1 MTNKPTYSSLLTWEQ
16 KERALSLLHNIKVL
30 LGLGVLALVSIV
42 IALIKPPSFNIDAVL
57 FVSLLCLSA
66 ICALIFSR
74 LTSTK
79 ETDTTAWLLDP
90 NGLPDAILVTDLNG
104 NIKTFNKAA
113 SDLLPNCAQ
122 ASSVKELFDAW
133 HSQLADRHQADQVID
148 AVLSAPD
155 FQYAETLQLASGKA
169 IERQTRPLPGQASRI
184 WIMRDLT
191 HLQTA
196 SNDSAMH
203 STMMEADAVRTAE
216 LAEQLFHAK
225 AELEEK
231 QAELRRLAHTDS
243 LTGLLNRRRFT
254 ALGEKAIATAD
265 ASSLWVIMMDIDHFK
280 RINDTYGHAAG
291 DIAIKD
297 FATIT
302 QNEVSE
308 RGFVGRMGGEE
319 FAAILEATDMD
330 AAIRMAEEIRK
341 KTANHQTVAG
351 AEKFRFTAS
360 IGVAPWLE
368 GEVSIEAA
376 LDRADQALYSAKSYG
391 RNRVVGY
398 EFAQV

>member
-1 MTNKPTYSSLLTWEQ
+1 M
-16 KERALSLLHNIKVL
+16 LHNIKVA
-30 LGLGVLALVSIV
+30 LGFGVLGLVSIG
-42 IALIKPPSFNIDAVL
+42 IAIIKPSSFNIDAVL
-57 FVSLLCLSA
+57 FVALLCLFAVCSFCV
-66 ICALIFSR
+66 IRLSFSKEAN
-74 LTSTK
+74 TSS
-79 ETDTTAWLLDP
+79 WQLDP
-90 NGLPDAILVTDLNG
+90 DGLPDAILVTDLNG
-104 NIKTFNKAA
+104 NIKNYNKAA
-113 SDLLPNCAQ
+113 KDLLPNCEQ
-122 ASSVKELFDAW
+122 TGSVKDLFDAW
-133 HSQLADRHQADQVID
+133 HSELADRHQADQLID

-191 HLQTA
+191 HLQAA

-203 STMMEADAVRTAE
+203 NTMVEEDAARTAE

-254 ALGEKAIATAD
+254 ALGEEAIANAKT
-265 ASSLWVIMMDIDHFK
+265 SNLWVIMMDIDHFK

-302 QNEVSE
+302 QNEVGE

-319 FAAILEATDMD
+319 FAAILETTDMN
-330 AAIRMAEEIRK
+330 AAIRMAEAIRK
-341 KTANHQTVAG
+341 KTANHQTVAE

-368 GEVSIEAA
+368 GEISIEAA

>member
-1 MTNKPTYSSLLTWEQ
+1 MLRNV
-16 KERALSLLHNIKVL
+16 KVL
-30 LGLGVLALVSIV
+30 VGLGVLALISIV
-42 IALIKPPSFNIDAVL
+42 TALIKPTSTYVDVVL
-57 FVSLLCLSA
+57 FVAAVCVLAFSTLTLFLSSA
-66 ICALIFSR
+66 SNDN
-74 LTSTK
+74 SN
-79 ETDTTAWLLDP
+79 EGWLLDP
-90 NGLPDAILVTDLNG
+90 DGLPDAIVVTDLNG
-104 NIKTFNKAA
+104 NIKSSNHAA
-113 SDLLPNCAQ
+113 REILPNCVSV
-122 ASSVKELFDAW
+122 ASIKELFDEW
-133 HSQLADRHQADQVID
+133 HSELPDRQQADQVLD

-155 FQYAETLQLASGKA
+155 FQYSETLQLASGKS
-169 IERQTRPLPGQASRI
+169 IERQTRPLPGQASRL

-196 SNDSAMH
+196 NIDSAMH
-203 STMMEADAVRTAE
+203 NTMVEADAARTAE

-254 ALGEKAIATAD
+254 SLGEDAIANAEP
-265 ASSLWVIMMDIDHFK
+265 SNLWVIMMDIDHFK

-297 FATIT
+297 FATIS
-302 QNEVSE
+302 QNEVGE
-308 RGFVGRMGGEE
+308 NGFVGRMGGEE
-319 FAAILEATDMD
+319 FAAILEASDMNK
-330 AAIRMAEEIRK
+330 AIRLAEAIRK
-341 KTANHQTVAG
+341 KTANHQTIADT
-351 AEKFRFTAS
+351 EKFRFTAS

>member
-1 MTNKPTYSSLLTWEQ
+1 MLYNV
-16 KERALSLLHNIKVL
+16 KVL
-30 LGLGVLALVSIV
+30 VGFGVSALLFVV
-42 IALIKPPSFNIDAVL
+42 FALIWPSSEFRDAA
-57 FVSLLCLSA
+57 LLGALLSVA
-66 ICALIFSR
+66 IFCALLIHA
-74 LTSTK
+74 TTVQQTTND
-79 ETDTTAWLLDP
+79 TDWKLDP

-104 NIKTFNKAA
+104 NIEASNQAA
-113 SDLLPNCAQ
+113 QKLLPACQTAGT
-122 ASSVKELFDAW
+122 VRTLFDGW
-133 HSQLADRHQADQVID
+133 HSELADRQQADQVID

-155 FQYAETLQLASGKA
+155 FQYSETLQLSSGKA
-169 IERQTRPLPGQASRI
+169 IERQTRPLPTKASRI

-191 HLQTA
+191 HLQA
-196 SNDSAMH
+196 ANNDSAMH
-203 STMMEADAVRTAE
+203 NTMIEADAARTAE

-254 ALGEKAIATAD
+254 ALGERAIAKTA
-265 ASSLWVIMMDIDHFK
+265 SPSLWVIMMDIDHFK

-297 FATIT
+297 FATIAKT
-302 QNEVSE
+302 EVGE
-308 RGFVGRMGGEE
+308 GGFVGRMGGEE
-319 FAAILEATDMD
+319 FAAILEGADMHS
-330 AAIRMAEEIRK
+330 AIRLAETIRK
-341 KTANHQTVAG
+341 KTANHQTVAE
-351 AEKFRFTAS
+351 AEKFRFTTS

-368 GEVSIEAA
+368 GEISIEAA

-398 EFAQV
+398 EFSQV